1 MTPPTLPPVKRTID
15 VSWTPEASFKRFT
28 EQFGAWW
35 PHKTHSIGGKR
46 VARIVFETRLGGLIY
61 EELDDGRRFQWGEV
75 TLWDPPHRLAF
86 TFHPSLDRAKAQ
98 DVSVEFEP
106 DGRGTSVNLVST
118 GWERL
123 GPKGRKLARRAYDAG
138 WGYILNIWAERRTN
152 RMLVME
158 AVAGAVGLFNRLRP
172 GGIERQ
178 IARAEGEIAPAPGA
192 KS

>member
-61 EELDDGRRFQWGEV
+61 EEHDSGRRFQWGEI
-75 TLWDPPHRLAF
+75 TTWEPPHRIAF
-86 TFHPSLDRAKAQ
+86 TFHPSMDKGKAQ
-98 DVSVEFEP
+98 DVTIEFEP
-106 DGRGTSVNLVST
+106 NGAGTRVNLTST

-123 GPKGRKLARRAYDAG
+123 GEKGRKLARRAYDAG
-138 WGYILNIWAERRTN
+138 WGYILNIWAERRTA

-158 AVAGAVGLFNRLRP
+158 SVAATMGMVSLLR
-172 GGIERQ
+172 GGVEAE
-178 IARAEGEIAPAPGA
+178 IARAEGEIAPAPRKA
-192 KS
+192 S